1 MKKNDKDYINTQV
14 LDILE
19 IIRQKRITLQDKER
33 IRCKII
39 TIRQT
44 VFNDK

>member
-19 IIRQKRITLQDKER
+19 ITRKKRITAQDKER

-39 TIRQT
+39 TISQT
-44 VFNDK
+44 VFDGK